1 MRTRILTEGVHHLR
15 YEIREIVEA
24 ANRLQAMG
32 VEMTWENIG
41 DPIAMGERVE
51 PWIVQAIQGL
61 VDQNASWAY
70 SPSRGV
76 DETREFIAAQRN
88 RDGGVHIEPDDIC
101 FTNGVADAVDK
112 IYDMVRKDARII
124 MPTPCYPTHSSNESK
139 RGAYDNL
146 FFHLDPRNGWL
157 PDLDELRNKVRYNPQ
172 VVGIAFVSPENPTGL
187 TYPQETLEAIVEIAR
202 LYRLFIICDEI
213 YAHIVFNGAKQCHL
227 SQVIGD
233 VPAISLRGIS
243 KEYPWPGSRCGWME
257 FYNAERDADFQTY
270 TQALVASKRMEVCST
285 TLPQMSIPH
294 VVGDARYPAHLKRRA
309 SLFEERANTAY
320 DVFEDVDGVIVNR
333 PTGAFYF
340 SVVFET
346 GRLNDRQ
353 TLPIRS
359 EKLRAHVEEA
369 VTGVANDK
377 RFVYYLMGSEG
388 ICVTP
393 LSGFHSDLEGFR
405 ITLLET
411 NDERSRDTRRRIA
424 SAIASYLASAS

>member
-41 DPIAMGERVE
+41 DPIAMGERVA
-51 PWIVQAIQGL
+51 PWIAEAIRAL
-61 VDQNASWAY
+61 LDEDLSWAY
-70 SPSRGV
+70 SPSRGI
-76 DETREFIAAQRN
+76 DETREFIAAERAK
-88 RDGGVHIEPDDIC
+88 DGGARIGADDVL

-112 IYDMVRKDARII
+112 IYDLVRKDARII

-139 RGAYDNL
+139 RGSYDSL
-146 FFHLDPRNGWL
+146 FFRLDPRNGWL
-157 PDLDELRNKVRYNPQ
+157 PDLEELRNKVRYNPQ

-187 TYPQETLEAIVEIAR
+187 TYPRETLKEIVEIAR
-202 LYRLFIICDEI
+202 QYGLFIICDEI
-213 YAHIVFNGAKQCHL
+213 YAHIVFNGAQQCHL
-227 SQVIGD
+227 SQVIDD

-257 FYNAERDADFQTY
+257 FYNADRYADFRTY

-285 TLPQMSIPH
+285 TLPQMSIPR
-294 VVGDARYPAHLKRRA
+294 VMGDARYPDHLKRRA
-309 SLFEERANTAY
+309 AMFEERANEAY
-320 DVFEDVDGVIVNR
+320 DVFEDVDGVIANR

-340 SVVFET
+340 SVVFEP

-353 TLPIRS
+353 TLPIRNDR
-359 EKLRAHVEEA
+359 LRAHVEQA
-369 VTGVANDK
+369 VAGVAEDK

-393 LSGFHSDLEGFR
+393 LSGLHSDLEGFR

-411 NDERSRDTRRRIA
+411 NDERRRDTRRRIA
-424 SAIASYLASAS
+424 SAMKRYLASAE